1 MDLTVLAL
9 HGLTSTTKVWSG
21 LAAALPQ
28 ARIVAPDLAG
38 RGSAAERRTAPGL
51 SGHADDVVRLAD
63 ELGLDGV
70 APERSILV
78 SRPVVR
84 ALFWTQMRARLPRLT
99 TERADAN
106 HLTLLFD
113 PGVPKAIV

>member
-38 RGSAAERRTAPGL
+38 RGSAAERRTAPGCPATPMTWCGWPTNWD
-51 SGHADDVVRLAD
+51 STASHRNGPYWSVVRSYARCS
-63 ELGLDGV
+63 GLRCG
-70 APERSILV
+70 RGY
-78 SRPVVR
+78 R
-84 ALFWTQMRARLPRLT
+84 A
-99 TERADAN
+99 
-106 HLTLLFD
+106 
-113 PGVPKAIV
+113 

>member
-51 SGHADDVVRLAD
+51 SGHADDVVRWPTNWDSTAASHRN
-63 ELGLDGV
+63 G
-70 APERSILV
+70 PYWS
-78 SRPVVR
+78 VVR
-84 ALFWTQMRARLPRLT
+84 SYARCSGLRCGRDYRA
-99 TERADAN
+99 
-106 HLTLLFD
+106 
-113 PGVPKAIV
+113 